1 RWMMSEAPHHAVLVV
16 DRHEGVAVEC
26 VVAIGR
32 DHGVKRHD
40 PLRDPPVKLACRRR
54 PPHADHHAAAG
65 LDYLKSR
72 IGLAGEFCALADS
85 SGSLRKSWR
94 CRKDTCTESMP
105 PSSACSQLQSC
116 VRFDTKRC
124 VAGTEAHSKFGSRGF

>member
-1 RWMMSEAPHHAVLVV
+1 MNAAALAHRVELMRRKPPRWMMSEAPPSGVLVA

-72 IGLAGEFCALADS
+72 IGLAGEFCALADMQ
-85 SGSLRKSWR
+85 WI
-94 CRKDTCTESMP
+94 
-105 PSSACSQLQSC
+105 
-116 VRFDTKRC
+116 
-124 VAGTEAHSKFGSRGF
+124 